1 MSLASFLLAEGKQVI
16 LFIPTK
22 SGCGAMVKD
31 LTAFVKVAREKGI
44 WRWKENGQE
53 RKWVNARERLIEVS
67 EGGRSVV
74 EMYMM

>member
-22 SGCGAMVKD
+22 SGCGAMVKE
-31 LTAFVKVAREKGI
+31 LTAFVKIARENGI
-44 WRWKENGQE
+44 WKWKETEQE

-67 EGGRSVV
+67 ERERSFICNV
-74 EMYMM
+74 